1 METRLP
7 FSKSLSRLAFWLA
20 SPALAGEVRRSR
32 GGGDWRRDQLPPLPL
47 RGTFPASPLLRGG
60 GKSKTRYVLV
70 AAASVFAFLFA
81 DLSAHARAEAPAK
94 HDMIAAANPLAVDAG
109 LQMLRA
115 GGSAV
120 DAAIAVQMVLTLV
133 EPESSGIGGG
143 AFMMLYDP
151 ATKQVTS
158 FDGRETAPASAKPT
172 MFLDAGGNPRSKRD
186 VIPGGLSVGVPG
198 DIAVLELVHKRY
210 GRLPWAKLFEPAIA
224 LAEKGF
230 PVGRKLAAT
239 LASQTGMA
247 RMPDIKAYF
256 YKPDGTPL
264 KQGDILKNPE
274 LAKTLR
280 MIAAGGAHAFY
291 TGPIAQAI
299 VDKVDHAP
307 INPGGMTLADLASY
321 QAKERPPVCG
331 TYRAYRLCSMGP
343 PSSGG
348 VSVLQILGML
358 ERFPSKDLQ
367 PNSLSEIHLF
377 SEASRLAFADRS
389 MWLADSDVV
398 HVPVMGLLDRAYLA
412 ARSKLIDPARDMGA
426 ASAGEPPMKHV
437 ELFVPQR
444 DEQLP
449 GTSHMSIVDA
459 RGEVLSM
466 TTTIEYVFGSEQMA
480 KGFFLNNQLTDFSF
494 EPVRD
499 GKPVANAPAAGK
511 RPMSAMSPTIVFD
524 ADGKFRI
531 AIGSPGG
538 PAIIPYTAESLV
550 AMLDGGLDPKATAA
564 LPHHVNP
571 NGPTILE
578 ADTPVVEYASALAA
592 MGHRVATSELES
604 GLNIVERVPGG
615 YVGGSDP
622 RRDGV
627 AKGD

>member
-1 METRLP
+1 M
-7 FSKSLSRLAFWLA
+7 SLALLVITTLAFLT
-20 SPALAGEVRRSR
+20 
-32 GGGDWRRDQLPPLPL
+32 
-47 RGTFPASPLLRGG
+47 GTP
-60 GKSKTRYVLV
+60 
-70 AAASVFAFLFA
+70 
-81 DLSAHARAEAPAK
+81 ARAAETPAR
-94 HDMIAAANPLAVDAG
+94 HDMVAAANPYAVDAG

-143 AFMMLYDP
+143 AFLLLYDP

-172 MFLDAGGNPRSKRD
+172 MFLDASGKPRSKRD

-198 DIAVLELVHKRY
+198 DVAMLEMAHKRY

-230 PVGRKLAAT
+230 PVGRKLATT
-239 LASQTGMA
+239 LRDEPEMA
-247 RMPDIKAYF
+247 RMPDIRAYF

-264 KQGDILKNPE
+264 KQGESLRNPE

-280 MIAAGGAHAFY
+280 AIASGGAKAFY
-291 TGPIAQAI
+291 SGQIAQAI

-307 INPGGMTLADLASY
+307 RNPANMTLSDLASY

-331 TYRAYRLCSMGP
+331 TYRVWRLCSMGP

-358 ERFPSKDLQ
+358 ERFSPKQLQ
-367 PNSLSEIHLF
+367 PNTLSEIHLF
-377 SEASRLAFADRS
+377 SEASRLAFADRA
-389 MWLADSDVV
+389 MWLADPDTV
-398 HVPVMGLLDRAYLA
+398 HVPVAGLLDKGYLA
-412 ARSKLIDPARDMGA
+412 QRSALIDPAHDMGEA
-426 ASAGEPPMKHV
+426 KAGEPPMKHAA
-437 ELFVPQR
+437 LFSPQISP
-444 DEQLP
+444 QLP
-449 GTSHMSIVDA
+449 GTSHMSIVDE
-459 RGEVLSM
+459 RGEVVSM
-466 TTTIEYVFGSEQMA
+466 TTTVEYIFGSEMMA

-499 GKPVANAPAAGK
+499 GKPVANAPAPGK
-511 RPMSAMSPTIVFD
+511 RPMSAMSPTIVFNS
-524 ADGKFRI
+524 DGSFRI
-531 AIGSPGG
+531 AVGSPGG
-538 PAIIPYTAESLV
+538 PIIIPYTAETLV
-550 AMLDGGLDPKATAA
+550 AMLDGGLGPQSVAA
-564 LPHHVNP
+564 LPHHANP

-578 ADTPVVEYASALAA
+578 SDTPIVEYASALEA
-592 MGHRVATSELES
+592 MGHHVIERPLES
-604 GLNIVERVPGG
+604 GLNIVERVKGG
-615 YVGGSDP
+615 YLGGSDP
-622 RRDGV
+622 RRDGI